1 MVPRA
6 EVALSGRLAVLF
18 PWAVALWIALAGATF
33 AVLLRISA
41 PYGRHARGGF
51 GPRIPAWAGWVAMEA
66 PSPVLVMLFWVG
78 SPARGDPVAIVLLA
92 LWLAHYVY
100 RTLVFPFLGRG
111 KKGPMPLSIA
121 ASAFAFNLVNGTIQG
136 WGLFHLGGRRDPSWL
151 LDPRFV
157 GGFVLFVA
165 GFAIHA
171 RADAVL
177 RGLRAP
183 GETAYRIPRGFLFE
197 RVSCPN
203 YLGEIVEWSGWALLT
218 WSLPGLSF
226 AIWTVANLAPRALTH
241 HRWYRDRFPDYPRGR
256 RALVPGLL

>member
-6 EVALSGRLAVLF
+6 EDALSERLDLLF
-18 PWAVALWIALAGATF
+18 AWGVVLWIALAAATF
-33 AVLLRISA
+33 AVLLRFSA

-51 GPRIPAWAGWVAMEA
+51 GPRIPAWAGWVGMEA
-66 PSPVLVMLFWVG
+66 PSPLLVALFWAG
-78 SPARGDPVAIVLLA
+78 SPARGEPVAIVFLA
-92 LWLAHYVY
+92 LWLAHYLY

-111 KKGPMPLSIA
+111 QKASMPLSIA

-136 WGLFHLGGRRDPSWL
+136 WGLFHLAPHRNPSWL
-151 LDPRFV
+151 LDPRFL
-157 GGFVLFVA
+157 GGLALFVA
-165 GFAIHA
+165 GLSIHV

-183 GETAYRIPRGFLFE
+183 GETAYRIPRGFLFA

-226 AIWTVANLAPRALTH
+226 ALWTAANLAPRALAH
-241 HRWYRDRFPDYPRGR
+241 HRWYRERFPDYPPDR
-256 RALVPGLL
+256 RALLPGLL